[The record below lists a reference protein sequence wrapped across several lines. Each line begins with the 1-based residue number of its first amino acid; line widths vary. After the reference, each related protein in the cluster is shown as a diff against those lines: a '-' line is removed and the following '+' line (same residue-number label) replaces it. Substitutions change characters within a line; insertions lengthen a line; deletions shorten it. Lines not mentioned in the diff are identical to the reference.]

1 MPSVGETAI
10 HTVMLEPRWVGATRI
25 AFVPDFERP
34 RLRLVYTQIHR
45 CKVGSIYNVV
55 THQPIYVFI
64 ARADNSSRLSFYR
77 TVPGQLQCDSQS
89 VCSS

>member
-1 MPSVGETAI
+1 
-10 HTVMLEPRWVGATRI
+10 MLEPRWVGATRI
-25 AFVPDFERP
+25 GFVPDCERP

-64 ARADNSSRLSFYR
+64 ARVDDPSRLLFHR
-77 TVPGQLQCDSQS
+77 TVPGQLQCESQS
-89 VCSS
+89 VYSS